1 MLIREAAIISG
12 IDLLKKQDIKIDD
25 NRIVAIGPGL
35 KADRGEEILDGQRK
49 LAIPGLVNAHTHLA
63 MTLFRGYADDMELV
77 PWLKEKIWPLE
88 AKLNEEDISW
98 GVKLGCLEQI
108 RAGITCYCD
117 MYLFPNEIASATK
130 KMGLRAVVSAGFFDI
145 MPDLLKGVE
154 PFLSRWQGDELIT
167 PAIGPHAVNT
177 CSKETLLFAKELAE
191 KYKAFIHIHL
201 SETRQEV
208 ADVRS
213 KLGLSPVEYLE
224 SLGMLNSYLVA
235 AHCVWVSFRDI
246 KKMAARK
253 ANVVHCPVSNMKLAS
268 GFSPVERLSSSGV
281 NVCLGTDGASS
292 NNSLNIFH
300 EMKVSAISEKC
311 VRQNPTAIP
320 AALAWKMAT
329 ENAYSCFGL
338 PMGLRAGCL
347 ADLSLIDLQKPWF
360 YPENNI
366 VSHLI
371 YSMTGGVDT
380 TIVNG
385 KILMRDG
392 IIPCEAEILEKAQE
406 RFNRLTS

>member
-1 MLIREAAIISG
+1 MLIKEAAIIKG
-12 IDLLKKQDIKIDD
+12 DGLLKGQDIKIDE
-25 NRIVAIGPGL
+25 NRIAAIGPGL
-35 KADRGEEILDGQRK
+35 RADRGEQILDGRRK
-49 LAIPGLVNAHTHLA
+49 LALPGLVNAHTHLA

-117 MYLFPNEIASATK
+117 MYLFPDETAQATK
-130 KMGLRAVVSAGFFDI
+130 KMGLRAVVGAGVFEIF
-145 MPDLLKGVE
+145 PELLGGVE
-154 PFLSRWQGDELIT
+154 PFLRRWQKDELIT

-177 CSKETLLFAKELAE
+177 CSEQTLLFAKELAE

-208 ADVRS
+208 EELKSRM
-213 KLGLSPVEYLE
+213 GLSPVEYLE
-224 SLGMLNSYLVA
+224 SLGMLNSHLVA
-235 AHCVWVSFRDI
+235 AHCVWVSPRDI
-246 KKMAARK
+246 EKLAAGK

-268 GFSPVERLSSSGV
+268 GFSPVERLCSSGV

-292 NNSLNIFH
+292 NNNLNIFQ

-311 VRQNPTAIP
+311 IRKNPTALP
-320 AALAWKMAT
+320 ASLVWKMAT

-338 PMGLRAGCL
+338 PLGLRAGGL
-347 ADLSLIDLQKPWF
+347 ADLSLIDLQRPWF

-385 KILMRDG
+385 KILMREG
-392 IIPCEAEILEKAQE
+392 IIPGEAEILQSAQE
-406 RFNRLTS
+406 RFERLIS